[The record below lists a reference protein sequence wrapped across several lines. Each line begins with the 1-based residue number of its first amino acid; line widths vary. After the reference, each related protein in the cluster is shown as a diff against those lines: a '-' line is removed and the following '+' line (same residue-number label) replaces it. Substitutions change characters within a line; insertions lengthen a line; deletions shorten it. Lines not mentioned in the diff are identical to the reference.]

1 MKKMWIITKSSKQT
15 KVVDRPLF
23 DFSASFF
30 FLLTVPN
37 SQRTPRGFIHSLIL
51 LYSLALSDLVFFI
64 HLHFTISISFFL
76 QNAIL
81 AFTLVLCHLL
91 LRRRRRLQI
100 TPVLPLPRS
109 HASQSS
115 LLRLAAWGIW
125 FRSLCFS
132 QPPPLPPPSQLS
144 LRRSIGRSLHQW
156 QPSQVVWLRFAHY
169 RRRRWWP
176 RRRASCR
183 REGSI
188 SENINTFQLVIA
200 RSLVW

>member
-1 MKKMWIITKSSKQT
+1 MWVITKSSKQT

-23 DFSASFF
+23 DFSATFF
-30 FLLTVPN
+30 SLFTVPN
-37 SQRTPRGFIHSLIL
+37 SQRTPRGFILSHIL
-51 LYSLALSDLVFFI
+51 LDSLALSDLGLSI

-91 LRRRRRLQI
+91 LRRHRLQI
-100 TPVLPLPRS
+100 TPLLPRPRG
-109 HASQSS
+109 HASQSP

-132 QPPPLPPPSQLS
+132 QPPPLPPPSPPS
-144 LRRSIGRSLHQW
+144 LRCSLGRALHQW
-156 QPSQVVWLRFAHY
+156 QPSQIVRLRFAHY

-176 RRRASCR
+176 RRSASCR

-188 SENINTFQLVIA
+188 SENMNTFRLVIA
-200 RSLVW
+200 RFVVR